1 MKKSI
6 LISALMVITFI
17 GSSFA
22 NNINGVNK
30 NVANSFQQDF
40 AQASQVKWES
50 TKNFEK
56 ATFTMNGQ
64 TMFAYY
70 SLSGDLIAVT
80 RNIIST
86 QLPGNQLKGLK
97 KNYSGY
103 WITDL
108 FEVASDND
116 TVYYITIENSDY
128 KIVLKSKNSY
138 GWELY
143 SKETKI

>member
-17 GSSFA
+17 GSSFT
-22 NNINGVNK
+22 NHTNGVNK
-30 NVANSFQQDF
+30 TVSNSFQQDF
-40 AQASQVKWES
+40 AQATEVKWES
-50 TKNFEK
+50 TKNFDK
-56 ATFTMNGQ
+56 ATFTMDGQ

-70 SLSGDLIAVT
+70 SHSGDLIAVI

-86 QLPGNQLKGLK
+86 QLPGSQFKSLK
-97 KNYSGY
+97 KNYNGF

-108 FEVASDND
+108 FEVSAGND

-128 KIVLKSKNSY
+128 KIVLKSKNSC

-143 SKETKI
+143 RKETKI